1 MAFRTYQQLESSDC
15 GIACNRMI
23 ARHYG
28 KKIDS
33 SVIAE
38 ECDMSRL
45 GISIGDIVNA
55 FKKLDMDSL
64 AVKVVADECEQLPL
78 PCVLYWDQ
86 HHFVVL
92 YKIKRGRFYIADPKL
107 GKMKFAKDEFLKH
120 WMCGHDRGFA
130 VLVDPTEAFESRKFE
145 APKTYLRLLAMCRDM
160 FVRNRRS
167 FASIISLTIV
177 ALVADLFL
185 PLVFQRTIDDGING
199 RDIGLVWLLI
209 LAQLLIFIG
218 NYVSNTVVECVLSRL
233 GLKMGIEMV
242 NGYLSRLISLPIIFY
257 ARKVNSDFIQK
268 AEDQH
273 RLKDFM
279 LSMPHSFFFNILTLL
294 LFSCL
299 LVYYNWWIFAFVVL
313 ITAFNMLW
321 TSLFLR
327 RRRELDYAYST
338 AMSENRNNMYEL
350 VHGMA
355 EIKTNGAQQI
365 KINKWKSVQEHIN
378 DVSLKKVF
386 VQMYIDGGNNVLSR
400 LKDIVVTGVCATLV
414 IKGSMS
420 IGQMMTVSY
429 IIGRITVPFNSLV
442 SSIVSIQDA
451 CMSYARVEEI
461 MDAGTESR
469 QDRLLSVPDGDL
481 VLKDVSFKYPGSN
494 SPYVLQKLNFKIEK
508 GKTTALVGASGCGK
522 TTLIKL
528 LVGMFEPAQGQILIG
543 ETPLGDI
550 DEAAW
555 LEKIGVV
562 LQTGTIFSG
571 TILEN
576 IALADETPDLAK
588 AEEAARLA
596 CLDEFIS
603 AQPMGYNTKIGVAG
617 IEVSGGQKQRLL
629 IARAI
634 YKDPEMVILDEAT
647 SSLDAINEAAIV
659 GNLTSFFKNRTVV
672 ISAHRLS
679 TVRNADN
686 IVFLDRGR
694 IMEQGNHQELLAE
707 KGHYYTLVRNQL

>member
-1 MAFRTYQQLESSDC
+1 
-15 GIACNRMI
+15 
-23 ARHYG
+23 
-28 KKIDS
+28 
-33 SVIAE
+33 
-38 ECDMSRL
+38 
-45 GISIGDIVNA
+45 
-55 FKKLDMDSL
+55 
-64 AVKVVADECEQLPL
+64 
-78 PCVLYWDQ
+78 
-86 HHFVVL
+86 
-92 YKIKRGRFYIADPKL
+92 
-107 GKMKFAKDEFLKH
+107 
-120 WMCGHDRGFA
+120 
-130 VLVDPTEAFESRKFE
+130 
-145 APKTYLRLLAMCRDM
+145 
-160 FVRNRRS
+160 
-167 FASIISLTIV
+167 
-177 ALVADLFL
+177 
-185 PLVFQRTIDDGING
+185 
-199 RDIGLVWLLI
+199 
-209 LAQLLIFIG
+209 
-218 NYVSNTVVECVLSRL
+218 
-233 GLKMGIEMV
+233 
-242 NGYLSRLISLPIIFY
+242 
-257 ARKVNSDFIQK
+257 
-268 AEDQH
+268 
-273 RLKDFM
+273 
-279 LSMPHSFFFNILTLL
+279 
-294 LFSCL
+294 
-299 LVYYNWWIFAFVVL
+299 
-313 ITAFNMLW
+313 
-321 TSLFLR
+321 
-327 RRRELDYAYST
+327 
-338 AMSENRNNMYEL
+338 
-350 VHGMA
+350 
-355 EIKTNGAQQI
+355 
-365 KINKWKSVQEHIN
+365 
-378 DVSLKKVF
+378 
-386 VQMYIDGGNNVLSR
+386 
-400 LKDIVVTGVCATLV
+400 
-414 IKGSMS
+414 
-420 IGQMMTVSY
+420 
-429 IIGRITVPFNSLV
+429 
-442 SSIVSIQDA
+442 
-451 CMSYARVEEI
+451 

>member
-1 MAFRTYQQLESSDC
+1 M
-15 GIACNRMI
+15 
-23 ARHYG
+23 
-28 KKIDS
+28 
-33 SVIAE
+33 
-38 ECDMSRL
+38 
-45 GISIGDIVNA
+45 
-55 FKKLDMDSL
+55 
-64 AVKVVADECEQLPL
+64 
-78 PCVLYWDQ
+78 
-86 HHFVVL
+86 
-92 YKIKRGRFYIADPKL
+92 
-107 GKMKFAKDEFLKH
+107 
-120 WMCGHDRGFA
+120 
-130 VLVDPTEAFESRKFE
+130 
-145 APKTYLRLLAMCRDM
+145 
-160 FVRNRRS
+160 
-167 FASIISLTIV
+167 
-177 ALVADLFL
+177 
-185 PLVFQRTIDDGING
+185 
-199 RDIGLVWLLI
+199 
-209 LAQLLIFIG
+209 
-218 NYVSNTVVECVLSRL
+218 
-233 GLKMGIEMV
+233 
-242 NGYLSRLISLPIIFY
+242 
-257 ARKVNSDFIQK
+257 
-268 AEDQH
+268 
-273 RLKDFM
+273 
-279 LSMPHSFFFNILTLL
+279 
-294 LFSCL
+294 
-299 LVYYNWWIFAFVVL
+299 
-313 ITAFNMLW
+313 
-321 TSLFLR
+321 
-327 RRRELDYAYST
+327 
-338 AMSENRNNMYEL
+338 
-350 VHGMA
+350 
-355 EIKTNGAQQI
+355 
-365 KINKWKSVQEHIN
+365 
-378 DVSLKKVF
+378 
-386 VQMYIDGGNNVLSR
+386 SR

>member
-1 MAFRTYQQLESSDC
+1 
-15 GIACNRMI
+15 
-23 ARHYG
+23 
-28 KKIDS
+28 
-33 SVIAE
+33 
-38 ECDMSRL
+38 
-45 GISIGDIVNA
+45 
-55 FKKLDMDSL
+55 
-64 AVKVVADECEQLPL
+64 
-78 PCVLYWDQ
+78 
-86 HHFVVL
+86 
-92 YKIKRGRFYIADPKL
+92 
-107 GKMKFAKDEFLKH
+107 
-120 WMCGHDRGFA
+120 
-130 VLVDPTEAFESRKFE
+130 
-145 APKTYLRLLAMCRDM
+145 
-160 FVRNRRS
+160 
-167 FASIISLTIV
+167 
-177 ALVADLFL
+177 
-185 PLVFQRTIDDGING
+185 
-199 RDIGLVWLLI
+199 
-209 LAQLLIFIG
+209 
-218 NYVSNTVVECVLSRL
+218 
-233 GLKMGIEMV
+233 
-242 NGYLSRLISLPIIFY
+242 
-257 ARKVNSDFIQK
+257 
-268 AEDQH
+268 
-273 RLKDFM
+273 
-279 LSMPHSFFFNILTLL
+279 
-294 LFSCL
+294 
-299 LVYYNWWIFAFVVL
+299 
-313 ITAFNMLW
+313 MLW

-528 LVGMFEPAQGQILIG
+528 LVGMFEPAQGHILIG